1 MIFFALCISFVTAA
15 QDVERRTLDTTV
27 SRAYEE
33 QILAQKLN
41 TRLSNTAIKYEHDKV
56 RPNWGYKNNNI
67 TYRAILEVV
76 KELSARD
83 WIHTIVIVG
92 SASPVG
98 SQQYNHDLAYERA
111 RILGQWVAGMPGGEK
126 LRIYAI
132 SAGEDWE
139 TFAQQVHAGYDK
151 KNRQEVL
158 AIIDADAPNDEKER
172 KLYNLD
178 GGKTW
183 QILVNK
189 YMALARNAAVVR
201 VVENEP
207 LAIYSNVQPFGNKVK
222 PAVLILPQQTPTEEE
237 TPATPSVAS
246 PLKKE
251 KTATPKEEKV
261 TAPKAEKTATP
272 EEEKVA
278 TPKAEKTKAP
288 KEEKVA
294 APKAEKSATPKEEK
308 VATQKAEKTATPKE
322 EKPVSEVTEKPAK
335 EKTEKAEPVSEKT
348 EKPAKEKTEEEKVA
362 TPKAEKAETPKKE
375 KPIKAK
381 DTIVVEPRI
390 PIVALRTNLLVP
402 ALNAGIEVPIGNHWS
417 VGADYYFPWV
427 WPKAD
432 NKNCFE
438 FLGWGIEGRYWF
450 GKNRTAYDRLKG
462 HSVGLYGYM
471 GYYDFERNFHGHQG
485 EFVNV
490 GVDYTYAMAVGRRK
504 SLHLEFSLG
513 VGYIYSE
520 ARQYTVIEANGPLI
534 SDKVTKKVGYFGPTK
549 ANVSLVVPIF
559 QKVKPSNK
567 AKGNE

>member
-1 MIFFALCISFVTAA
+1 MFFALCISFVTAA
-15 QDVERRTLDTTV
+15 QNVEGRTLGTIV

-41 TRLSNTAIKYEHDKV
+41 TQLSNTAIKYEHDKV
-56 RPNWGYKNNNI
+56 RPNWGYMGNNI
-67 TYRAILEVV
+67 TYRTILEVV

-189 YMALARNAAVVR
+189 YMGLARNAAVVR
-201 VVENEP
+201 VVEDGP
-207 LAIYSNVQPFGNKVK
+207 LVLYSNTQPFGNKVK
-222 PAVLILPQQTPTEEE
+222 PAVLILPQQSPTEE
-237 TPATPSVAS
+237 TS
-246 PLKKE
+246 PI
-251 KTATPKEEKV
+251 A
-261 TAPKAEKTATP
+261 APLKAEKTAT
-272 EEEKVA
+272 
-278 TPKAEKTKAP
+278 P

-294 APKAEKSATPKEEK
+294 APKAEKTATPKKEK
-308 VATQKAEKTATPKE
+308 VAAPKAEKTATPKE
-322 EKPVSEVTEKPAK
+322 EKPVSE
-335 EKTEKAEPVSEKT
+335 KT
-348 EKPAKEKTEEEKVA
+348 EKPAKEKTE
-362 TPKAEKAETPKKE
+362 KE

-462 HSVGLYGYM
+462 HSVGLYGYV